1 MTTAGSCETLKL
13 GDITVIAQFLKS
25 ASQIPK
31 AAYYCEVNTYEGQS
45 N

>member
-13 GDITVIAQFLKS
+13 GDITAQFLKS
-25 ASQIPK
+25 DSQIPK
-31 AAYYCEVNTYEGQS
+31 AAHYCEVNTYEGQS